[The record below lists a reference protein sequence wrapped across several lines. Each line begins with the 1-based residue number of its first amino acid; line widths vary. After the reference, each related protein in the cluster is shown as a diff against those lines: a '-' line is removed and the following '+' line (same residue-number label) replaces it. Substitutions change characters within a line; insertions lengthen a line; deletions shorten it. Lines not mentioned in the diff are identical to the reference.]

1 MSDSKP
7 STSFVTLH
15 SRAMWD
21 ATQPLSAPPLTG
33 METVIDG
40 RLSQYFATLNGTLPA
55 PGLYDR
61 VLEQLER
68 PLIRHTLQVTGGNQ
82 IKAAEILGINRNTLR
97 KKMRLLGI
105 ESKTASQKQAA

>member
-1 MSDSKP
+1 MNQKP

-15 SRAMWD
+15 SRAVWD
-21 ATQPLSAPPLTG
+21 ASQPQIAPPLTG
-33 METVIDG
+33 MEALIDG
-40 RLSQYFATLNGTLPA
+40 RLGQYFATLNGTLPA

-68 PLIRHTLQVTGGNQ
+68 PLILHTLAATGGNQ

-105 ESKTASQKQAA
+105 DSKAVAHKHAA